1 MHLIY
6 KINFPSGKVYIG
18 QTINFKDRHRDHL
31 REARIGNDSKV
42 YRAMRKYKIT
52 KESFEIIEDNIETQE
67 EADNREI
74 YWISYYD
81 SFHYGYN
88 STPGG
93 DVGNGGML
101 KGELGPNAAFTNE
114 EVYKIRELKASM
126 KYSKSEIFEMYANK
140 ISESGFNKIWNYTTY
155 TQVAPEFNTPEIIYH
170 YTTSRPIG
178 TNRKGSKFTEEEIT
192 TIRELYYIEALS
204 SKDIAN
210 LYNVNKS
217 TIERIVSGKTYSNIP
232 LPKASAKFKRKF
244 HKYTNEEIHYL
255 LKDFIDSELDLK
267 TYLNSIKLDEENI
280 FGGYVYSAF
289 REFIIRELNKIGLK
303 YVADGKWGFKI
314 ISI

>member
-1 MHLIY
+1 
-6 KINFPSGKVYIG
+6 
-18 QTINFKDRHRDHL
+18 
-31 REARIGNDSKV
+31 
-42 YRAMRKYKIT
+42 MRKYKIT

-67 EADNREI
+67 EANNREI
-74 YWISYYD
+74 YWISYYN
-81 SFHYGYN
+81 SFHNGYN

-101 KGELGPNAAFTNE
+101 KGELGPHAIFTNE
-114 EVYKIRELKASM
+114 EVYRIRELKASM
-126 KYSKSEIFEMYANK
+126 KYSKSEIFEMYK
-140 ISESGFNKIWNYTTY
+140 DRISESGFHKIWNYTTY
-155 TQVAPEFNTPEIIYH
+155 TQVAIEFNTPEVIYH
-170 YTTSRPIG
+170 YITSKPIG
-178 TNRKGSKFTEEEIT
+178 TNRKGSKFTEEEII
-192 TIRELYYIEALS
+192 TIRELYYIEAVS
-204 SKDIAN
+204 SKDIAD
-210 LYNVNKS
+210 LYKVNKS

-232 LPKASAKFKRKF
+232 LPEASTKFKRKF
-244 HKYTNEEIHYL
+244 HKYTDEEIHYL

-303 YVADGKWGFKI
+303 YVANGKWGFKI

>member
-1 MHLIY
+1 
-6 KINFPSGKVYIG
+6 
-18 QTINFKDRHRDHL
+18 
-31 REARIGNDSKV
+31 
-42 YRAMRKYKIT
+42 MRKYKIT
-52 KESFEIIEDNIETQE
+52 KECFEIIESNIETQE
-67 EADNREI
+67 EANNREI

-81 SFHYGYN
+81 SFHNGYN
-88 STPGG
+88 STLGG
-93 DVGNGGML
+93 DVGNGGIF
-101 KGELGPNAAFTNE
+101 KGELSSNAIFTNE

-126 KYSKSEIFEMYANK
+126 KYSKLEIFEMYKNK
-140 ISESGFNKIWNYTTY
+140 ISESGFNKIWNYDTY
-155 TQVAPEFNTPEIIYH
+155 TEVATEFNTPEVIYH
-170 YTTSRPIG
+170 YITSKPIG
-178 TNRKGSKFTEEEIT
+178 VKRKGSKFTEEEII
-192 TIRELYYIEALS
+192 TIRKLHYIEALS

-232 LPKASAKFKRKF
+232 LPEASTKFKRKF
-244 HKYTNEEIHYL
+244 HKYTDEEIQYL

-289 REFIIRELNKIGLK
+289 RGFIIKELEKIGLK
-303 YVADGKWGFKI
+303 YVANGKWGFKI

>member
-1 MHLIY
+1 
-6 KINFPSGKVYIG
+6 
-18 QTINFKDRHRDHL
+18 
-31 REARIGNDSKV
+31 
-42 YRAMRKYKIT
+42 MRKYKIT

-81 SFHYGYN
+81 SFHNGYN

-155 TQVAPEFNTPEIIYH
+155 T
-170 YTTSRPIG
+170 
-178 TNRKGSKFTEEEIT
+178 
-192 TIRELYYIEALS
+192 
-204 SKDIAN
+204 
-210 LYNVNKS
+210 
-217 TIERIVSGKTYSNIP
+217 
-232 LPKASAKFKRKF
+232 
-244 HKYTNEEIHYL
+244 
-255 LKDFIDSELDLK
+255 
-267 TYLNSIKLDEENI
+267 
-280 FGGYVYSAF
+280 
-289 REFIIRELNKIGLK
+289 
-303 YVADGKWGFKI
+303 
-314 ISI
+314 